1 VSAPARSAP
10 QDPPAGRGVA
20 SLNPVA
26 KLAAAL
32 LIALPLVVTIDPVS
46 AGVALVL
53 ELPLLLASG
62 VGWRR
67 FWLRTLPLWLAAP
80 AAAVTI
86 ALYGQQSG
94 DVLFSWA
101 LATVSE
107 GSLGLGLAAALRVL
121 AIGLPA
127 VVLFI
132 TVDPTDLADGL
143 AQILRLPARFVVG
156 GLAGMRM
163 LGLLAEDWRSLGLA
177 RRARG
182 VADSGRLRRAAGM
195 AFALFVLA
203 IRRGSSLAT
212 AMESRAFGA
221 PSPRTWARAS
231 RLGAGDVGLMAAGL
245 AISLI
250 ALAASVSV
258 GAFHPVFG
266 PA

>member
-1 VSAPARSAP
+1 MTSVSGEVAER
-10 QDPPAGRGVA
+10 RGVA
-20 SLNPVA
+20 GLNPVA
-26 KLAAAL
+26 KLIAAL
-32 LIALPLVVTIDPVS
+32 LLALPLVVTIDPVS

-62 VGWRR
+62 AGWRR
-67 FWLRTLPLWLAAP
+67 FWLRTLPLWIAVP
-80 AAAVTI
+80 ATAVTI

-94 DVLFSWA
+94 TVLFSWA
-101 LATVSE
+101 LVTVSE
-107 GSLGLGLAAALRVL
+107 GSLELGLASALRLL

-143 AQILRLPARFVVG
+143 AQILRLPARFVIG

-163 LGLLAEDWRSLGLA
+163 LGLLAEDWRALALA

-182 VADSGRLRRAAGM
+182 VADDGRIRRGLGM

-203 IRRGSSLAT
+203 IRRGSALAT

-221 PSPRTWARAS
+221 PGRRTWARPS
-231 RLGAGDVGLMAAGL
+231 RLAASDVALMAAGL
-245 AISLI
+245 AISLTALGVAI
-250 ALAASVSV
+250 AT